1 MRKCNKKI
9 LDQILVFF
17 LCDRKKRTRTKVQGC
32 LKQFEIR
39 IKEQVV
45 RVKRRRNSESEMKN
59 EEILKSQKMDAER

>member
-1 MRKCNKKI
+1 MTE
-9 LDQILVFF
+9 
-17 LCDRKKRTRTKVQGC
+17 KKRTRTKVQGC

-59 EEILKSQKMDAER
+59 EEI